1 MKRRFSLPVLL
12 FALTCSVCGIAN
24 GQGAQDIIAKVRV
37 KLDKV
42 NDYEADGKM
51 KTNVF
56 FIKAPIAA
64 VKIYYKKPDK
74 VRINNEKGISFIPKG
89 SMNMSLANL
98 FPTAGSTAFDLID
111 MGKDS
116 GSKLRVIK
124 MLPRDE
130 NSEVSVSVLHIDESL
145 AVIKRA
151 EITTDNGKYELQ
163 MTYGKFVEYGLADKV
178 IFTFKTENFKL
189 PKGVT
194 MDYDDGSKKTETPE
208 EKEKRKKG
216 RVEITYSKYQIN
228 KGVPDS
234 VFQ

>member
-1 MKRRFSLPVLL
+1 MKRRFSLRVLV
-12 FALTCSVCGIAN
+12 FVLTCLLCGIAN
-24 GQGAQDIIAKVRV
+24 GQSAQDIIAKVRV

-56 FIKAPIAA
+56 FIKAPIAS

-89 SMNMSLANL
+89 SMNISLANL
-98 FPTAGSTAFDLID
+98 FPTPGSTAFDLID

-116 GSKLRVIK
+116 TSKLRVIK

-130 NSEVSVSVLHIDESL
+130 NSEISVSVLHIDEAL

-163 MTYGKFVEYGLADKV
+163 MTYGKYAEYGLADKV
-178 IFTFKTENFKL
+178 VFTFKTENFKL

-194 MDYDDGSKKTETPE
+194 MDYDDGAKKTETPE
-208 EKEKRKKG
+208 EKERKKKG
-216 RVEITYSKYQIN
+216 KVEITYSKYQIN